1 MKILA
6 GIHDVTQCVSE
17 VCQVHF
23 VDDVFTHGRASNA
36 NKPSDLTVIKYFTH
50 IGSVQHRSLL

>member
-1 MKILA
+1 MKLLA

-36 NKPSDLTVIKYFTH
+36 NKPSDLTVIKYLT
-50 IGSVQHRSLL
+50 SLF